1 LSAVSSWEIAVNHSM
16 GRLLLPAAPDIA
28 SLPLSEE
35 EALYVSRLPGLH
47 RDLFDRMLICQAVV
61 NGFAVLTPDTLI
73 SQYAVRTLW

>member
-1 LSAVSSWEIAVNHSM
+1 M
-16 GRLLLPAAPDIA
+16 GRLLLPAAPDDFIPAQREAHGIA

-35 EALYVSRLPGLH
+35 EAQYVSRLPGLH
-47 RDLFDRMLICQAVV
+47 RDPFDRMLICQAVV